1 MDLWI
6 RSQDKMTLSKAR
18 DLRLFEL
25 NKKWC
30 IVVIWNNDR
39 DQLIYAK
46 YSTKEKA
53 LKVLDEI
60 QNKLIGASKIIL
72 QPHQNLSMLSYKDF
86 EKVSNRAKEELRQDI
101 GVLSNLFDYS
111 VANQETIVYE
121 MPADEGKKQN
131 EA

>member
-60 QNKLIGASKIIL
+60 QKYIYSDCRVIVNELGLVDKS
-72 QPHQNLSMLSYKDF
+72 LSLGT
-86 EKVSNRAKEELRQDI
+86 V
-101 GVLSNLFDYS
+101 
-111 VANQETIVYE
+111 VYE
-121 MPADEGKKQN
+121 MPADK
-131 EA
+131 

>member
-6 RSQDKMTLSKAR
+6 RSQDKMTLSIAR

-39 DQLIYAK
+39 EQMIYAK

-53 LKVLDEI
+53 LKVLDEV
-60 QNKLIGASKIIL
+60 QD
-72 QPHQNLSMLSYKDF
+72 SMYDIYETTGRDGNVL
-86 EKVSNRAKEELRQDI
+86 VRTTRPTQDNF
-101 GVLSNLFDYS
+101 V
-111 VANQETIVYE
+111 VYQ
-121 MPADEGKKQN
+121 MPQDN
-131 EA
+131 EVEA